1 MVRIALTQAQSESI
15 AKSDQ
20 PVEVIDAQG
29 RLVGVLT
36 CVRPDP
42 ESRLSVTLDTIDQLT
57 NRVQE
62 PVENLLSTSA
72 AIERIRGRVRQ

>member
-29 RLVGVLT
+29 RLVGVLN
-36 CVRPDP
+36 CIRPDT
-42 ESRLSVTLDTIDQLT
+42 ECRLSVTADAIDQLSD
-57 NRVQE
+57 RVQE
-62 PVENLLSTSA
+62 PVKNLLSTSD
-72 AIERIRGRVRQ
+72 AIERIRGQLRP